1 MNQKTN
7 INEKDM
13 NNRIAHTLAA
23 LAVAAAFFTGCSK
36 EGPGRFE
43 GNYSFNT
50 SGTLTLVPQGSGAD
64 TGESGSGDTGGTGGT
79 DNSLTV
85 SIPSEGGQMDIVT
98 ADKKEGN
105 MIVTMRP
112 LGGGVQVF
120 DAVADGKTITLQ
132 PLARVLEISWNGSV
146 LPQTAMANVSVS
158 GYGERYSDVII
169 FRLDYTG
176 TCTAPDGT
184 VYDITESRVD
194 CVAKEND

>member
-1 MNQKTN
+1 MKMKT
-7 INEKDM
+7 ETDM
-13 NNRIAHTLAA
+13 NRFAHIFAA
-23 LAVAAAFFTGCSK
+23 LAAAVMFFSACSK

-50 SGTLTLVPQGSGAD
+50 SGTLTLAPHNTGSD
-64 TGESGSGDTGGTGGT
+64 TGGSGSGETGST
-79 DNSLTV
+79 DGIDNVLTV

-98 ADKKEGN
+98 ADKKSGN
-105 MIVTMRP
+105 MMVTMRP
-112 LGGGVQVF
+112 LGGGVHVF

-132 PLARVLEISWNGSV
+132 PADRILSISWNGGLISS
-146 LPQTAMANVSVS
+146 TATANVTIG
-158 GYGERYSDVII
+158 GYGERYNDVII

-184 VYDITESRVD
+184 IYDITASRVD